1 MECFVDVSR
10 ESGIPLKHLLE
21 LVQQKEN
28 GASVAFLA
36 RYRADLCGGL
46 DEVRVH
52 RVLRTLEEH
61 WDLIDHRISML
72 ATLDRDGV
80 LTPELRQQL
89 EQASDRREL
98 YDLFAPYQAR
108 QRDSADEAIDQGIDP
123 LARALWFQ
131 QEGVDIQAEAESHVN
146 PESGV
151 ESPQRALEGA
161 YAIAAR
167 WLGEKPEILRE
178 LRKLCH
184 RDCELAVSALP
195 AGRNDP
201 RAQGLD
207 GYRAKASQ
215 IAWQKKLAI
224 RRGVRMGLLESR
236 AEFPFEAATQYLERC
251 LIKDPASAI
260 ASHLKRV
267 VEATLRNGL
276 GERVMNEALRR
287 TDEEADAAAVDSC
300 CKALRKALLAPC
312 AHDLNIVGIET
323 GLPGG
328 WRAVLIDRDG
338 KLIDHAL
345 IQRNGD
351 GTGRRDRAARHEPG
365 AQAPAPDTTASPPP
379 AAPPTGTA
387 GQGEEAAKAGDA
399 PGVDEGGSADS
410 PANHRHEAPKA
421 GIEGEGGANSPAN
434 PSAAA
439 EEAPAA
445 SAAARDGRAQGG
457 TDEAATGSQPP
468 KRGRRRARLAELSEI
483 LAQHEV
489 DLVVFPAGPRNR
501 EVERF
506 VRAQIRKSGKAKVAW
521 LATNDRGT
529 RSYSTSRTGRREL
542 PRMDPAFRSA
552 ASLARRVQD
561 PLAELVKID
570 PKMLAIGSHHHEVDG
585 ERLREALGRA
595 VQQAVH
601 DVGVDANRA
610 PADLLALVPGL
621 SLRLAL
627 QVVEHRNEHGP
638 FRSREDLR
646 KVEGLT
652 DQIFAQAVGFL
663 RVHGADPLDAT
674 GAHPEYR
681 ELYER
686 FAETAGCDLATLLE
700 EPARLESIDPEQFAT
715 EERSVEFVR
724 ATMEELKPSRRRI
737 RDALELPK
745 PVAPL
750 RPDEELRPGS
760 KVSGV
765 VSSIA
770 DFGAFVDIGADQ
782 DGLLHVSQI
791 RRDRTKDSKPNLQV
805 GDELEVFVKSTDRG
819 GKRISLSMRN
829 PAVEVRPGS
838 KVSGVVSSIA
848 DFGAFVDIGADQD
861 GLLHVSQIKR
871 ELVKDSKPNLQVG
884 DELEVFVKSTDRG
897 GKRISLSMRNPAVEV
912 RPGSKVSGVVSSIA
926 DFGAFVDIGAGQDGL
941 LHVSQIKRE
950 LVKDSKPNLQVG
962 DELEVFVKST
972 DQGGKR
978 ISLSMRNQVAPL
990 SPDEELRPGSRV
1002 SGVVASIADF
1012 GAFVDI
1018 GAGQDGLLHISQIKR
1033 ELTADSKPNLQVG
1046 DELEVFVKSTDQG
1059 GKRIS
1064 LSMWSPQSRP
1074 PRDRNGSG
1082 FPPGERSE
1090 DGPRRRGSGRGGDRF
1105 ERRKPFSRTFGPD
1118 SDERSPKRDRKRMS
1132 MQDKLDMLKDQYRTK
1147 I

>member
-167 WLGEKPEILRE
+167 WLGDKPEILRE

-184 RDCELAVSALP
+184 RDGELAVSALP

-251 LIKDPASAI
+251 LIKDPSSAL

-351 GTGRRDRAARHEPG
+351 GTGRRDRTARREPG

-379 AAPPTGTA
+379 AATPPTGTA

-399 PGVDEGGSADS
+399 PAGDAGGSADS
-410 PANHRHEAPKA
+410 PANHRHEAPTA
-421 GIEGEGGANSPAN
+421 GIEAEGGANSPAN

-585 ERLREALGRA
+585 ERLREALGLA

-601 DVGVDANRA
+601 DAGVDANRA

-805 GDELEVFVKSTDRG
+805 GDELEVFVKASDRG

-884 DELEVFVKSTDRG
+884 DELEVFVKSTD
-897 GKRISLSMRNPAVEV
+897 
-912 RPGSKVSGVVSSIA
+912 
-926 DFGAFVDIGAGQDGL
+926 
-941 LHVSQIKRE
+941 
-950 LVKDSKPNLQVG
+950 
-962 DELEVFVKST
+962 
-972 DQGGKR
+972 QGGKR

-990 SPDEELRPGSRV
+990 RPDEELRPGSRV

-1033 ELTADSKPNLQVG
+1033 ELTEDSKPNLQVG

-1090 DGPRRRGSGRGGDRF
+1090 DGPRRRGSGRGRGGDRF

-1118 SDERSPKRDRKRMS
+1118 SDERSPKRDSKRMS